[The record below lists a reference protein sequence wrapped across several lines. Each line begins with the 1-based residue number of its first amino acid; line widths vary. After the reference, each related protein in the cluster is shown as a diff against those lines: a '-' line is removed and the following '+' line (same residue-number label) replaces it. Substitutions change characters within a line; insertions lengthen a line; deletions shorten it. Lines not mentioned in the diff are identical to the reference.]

1 MVFFQSMI
9 KKLKELKQKKWSY
22 NIIKNT
28 AK

>member
-22 NIIKNT
+22 NFIKNT